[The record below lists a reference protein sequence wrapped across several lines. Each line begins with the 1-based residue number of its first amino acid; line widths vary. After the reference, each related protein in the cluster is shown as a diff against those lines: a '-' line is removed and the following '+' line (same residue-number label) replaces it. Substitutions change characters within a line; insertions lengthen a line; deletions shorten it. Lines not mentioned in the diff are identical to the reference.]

1 MLDNIDSEK
10 FPGCFYEIL
19 EMIGS
24 GGQATVYLALLKRP
38 CEDTV
43 INEGIYAAKVISQA
57 YLLGD
62 SP

>member
-57 YLLGD
+57 Y
-62 SP
+62 